1 MLKRFSTNLMLAL
14 LISDLLLTELALYL
28 ASYVR
33 PRLSWGASLTYGQA
47 HLSPYVY
54 LMVAVIWGATFLVLS
69 VYDAKRTL
77 RAIDEIQ
84 TAFVA
89 TSMATLIFAG
99 ALYLSFRQV
108 SRLLFIYFFALDLVF
123 LLALRV
129 FLRLA
134 FKLLNGR
141 SRQSRRVLIV
151 GAGDVGQK
159 VAGMIREYA
168 WTGLELVGY
177 LDDDPAKF
185 DNGLPVLGT
194 LSEAQHV
201 VQAYNVDEVI
211 IALPLRAHA
220 QLATLVQSLQET
232 TANIRVVPDFFAM
245 ALFQAKVEDFGGMPL
260 IGLRVPALS
269 AFDRLIKRA
278 FDLIVGSILLLFS
291 LPWMALIAIVIQLDS
306 PGPAIF
312 KQERVGENGRL
323 FLMYKFRTMVDGAE
337 RMQEQVNEVDGEGH
351 IIHKKPDDPR
361 VTRVGRFLRRTSL
374 DELPQLFNVLKGE
387 MSLVGPRPELPWL
400 VERYEPW
407 QRMRFTVPQGIT
419 GWWQVNGR
427 SNKLMHEHT
436 EEDIFYI
443 KNYSLLL
450 DIRILWKTIGA
461 VLKREGAY

>member
-1 MLKRFSTNLMLAL
+1 
-14 LISDLLLTELALYL
+14 
-28 ASYVR
+28 
-33 PRLSWGASLTYGQA
+33 
-47 HLSPYVY
+47 
-54 LMVAVIWGATFLVLS
+54 
-69 VYDAKRTL
+69 
-77 RAIDEIQ
+77 
-84 TAFVA
+84 
-89 TSMATLIFAG
+89 MATLIFAG

-108 SRLLFIYFFALDLVF
+108 SRLLFVYFFALDLVF

-129 FLRLA
+129 SLRLI

-141 SRQSRRVLIV
+141 AHQSARVLIV

-177 LDDDPAKF
+177 LDDDRRKF
-185 DNGLPVLGT
+185 NNGLPVLGT
-194 LSEAQHV
+194 LDQARRV
-201 VQAYNVDEVI
+201 VQTHQVNEVI
-211 IALPLRAHA
+211 IALPLRAHERMEE
-220 QLATLVQSLQET
+220 LVQSLQQT

-269 AFDRLIKRA
+269 EFDRLMKRA
-278 FDLIVGSILLLFS
+278 FDLVVGSVLLLFS
-291 LPWMALIAIVIQLDS
+291 LPVMAIVAITIKLDS
-306 PGPAIF
+306 PGPAMF

-323 FLMYKFRTMVDGAE
+323 FQMYKFRSMVEDAE
-337 RMQEQVNEVDGEGH
+337 QRRDEVIEKNAQGH
-351 IIHKKPDDPR
+351 IIHKKPEDPR
-361 VTRVGRFLRRTSL
+361 VTRVGHFIRRTSL
-374 DELPQLFNVLKGE
+374 DEFPQLFNVLKGE

-400 VERYEPW
+400 VEKYEPW
-407 QRMRFTVPQGIT
+407 QRTRFTVPQGIT

-450 DIRILWKTIGA
+450 DILILWKTIGA

>member
-1 MLKRFSTNLMLAL
+1 MLKRFSTNLTLAL
-14 LISDLLLTELALYL
+14 LISDLALTELALYL

-33 PRLSWGASLTYGQA
+33 PRLAWGADLTHGQA
-47 HLSPYVY
+47 RLSLYVY
-54 LMVAVIWGATFLVLS
+54 LMVAVIWGTTFVVLS
-69 VYDAKRTL
+69 VYDVKRSL
-77 RAIDEIQ
+77 RAVDEIQ
-84 TAFVA
+84 TVFVA

-108 SRLLFIYFFALDLVF
+108 SRLLFVYFFVLDLV
-123 LLALRV
+123 LLLSLRIL
-129 FLRLA
+129 LRLL
-134 FKLLNGR
+134 FKLLGGR
-141 SRQSRRVLIV
+141 PHQSVRVLIV
-151 GAGDVGQK
+151 GAGDVGRQ
-159 VAGMIREYA
+159 VAEMIREYA

-177 LDDDPAKF
+177 LDDDQRKF

-194 LSEAQHV
+194 LAEARRVVETHHV
-201 VQAYNVDEVI
+201 NEVI
-211 IALPLRAHA
+211 IALPLRAHER
-220 QLATLVQSLQET
+220 LAELVQSLQET

-269 AFDRLIKRA
+269 EFDRLMKRA
-278 FDLIVGSILLLFS
+278 FDLIMGSILLLLS
-291 LPWMALIAIVIQLDS
+291 LPLMAIIAIVIKLDS

-323 FLMYKFRTMVDGAE
+323 FLMYKFRSMVKDAE
-337 RMQEQVNEVDGEGH
+337 QRRDEVIERDAQGH

-361 VTRVGRFLRRTSL
+361 VTRVGRFIRRTSL

-387 MSLVGPRPELPWL
+387 MSLVGPRPEIPWL
-400 VERYEPW
+400 VEKYEPW
-407 QRMRFTVPQGIT
+407 QRARFAVPQGIT

-450 DIRILWKTIGA
+450 DIWILWKTIGA
-461 VLKREGAY
+461 VLKRQGAY

>member
-1 MLKRFSTNLMLAL
+1 MLKRFSTNLTLAL
-14 LISDLLLTELALYL
+14 LASDLLLTGLALYL

-33 PRLSWGASLTYGQA
+33 PRLGWGASLTYGQA

-54 LMVAVIWGATFLVLS
+54 LMVAVIWGVTFLVLS

-77 RAIDEIQ
+77 RTVDEIQ
-84 TAFVA
+84 VVCVA

-108 SRLLFIYFFALDLVF
+108 SRLLFVYFFALDLVF

-129 FLRLA
+129 SLRLI

-141 SRQSRRVLIV
+141 AHQSARVLIV

-177 LDDDPAKF
+177 LDDDRRKF
-185 DNGLPVLGT
+185 NNGLPVLGT
-194 LSEAQHV
+194 LDQARRV
-201 VQAYNVDEVI
+201 VQTHQVNEVI
-211 IALPLRAHA
+211 IALPLRAHERMEE
-220 QLATLVQSLQET
+220 LVQSLQQT

-269 AFDRLIKRA
+269 EFDRLMKRA
-278 FDLIVGSILLLFS
+278 FDLVVGSVLLLFS
-291 LPWMALIAIVIQLDS
+291 LPVMAIVAITIKLDS
-306 PGPAIF
+306 PGPAMF

-323 FLMYKFRTMVDGAE
+323 FQMYKFRSMVEDAE
-337 RMQEQVNEVDGEGH
+337 QRRDEVIEKNAQGH
-351 IIHKKPDDPR
+351 IIHKKPEDPR
-361 VTRVGRFLRRTSL
+361 VTRVGHFIRRTSL
-374 DELPQLFNVLKGE
+374 DEFPQLFNVLKGE

-400 VERYEPW
+400 VEKYEPW
-407 QRMRFTVPQGIT
+407 QRTRFTVPQGIT

-450 DIRILWKTIGA
+450 DILILWKTIGA

>member
-1 MLKRFSTNLMLAL
+1 MLKRFSTNLTLAL
-14 LISDLLLTELALYL
+14 LISDLVLTELALHM

-33 PRLSWGASLTYGQA
+33 PRLEWGASLTRGQA
-47 HLSPYVY
+47 QLSPYVY
-54 LMVAVIWGATFLVLS
+54 LMVIVIWGATFLVLS

-77 RAIDEIQ
+77 RVVDEIQ
-84 TAFVA
+84 VVCVA

-108 SRLLFIYFFALDLVF
+108 SRLLFVYFFALDLAS

-129 FLRLA
+129 FLRLI

-141 SRQSRRVLIV
+141 SHQAARVLIV
-151 GAGDVGQK
+151 GAGNVGQR
-159 VAGMIREYA
+159 VAGMVREHT

-177 LDDDPAKF
+177 LDDDRHKF
-185 DNGLPVLGT
+185 NNGLPVLGT
-194 LSEAQHV
+194 LAEAQRV
-201 VQAYNVDEVI
+201 VQTHQVNEVI
-211 IALPLRAHA
+211 IALPLRAHEQMA
-220 QLATLVQSLQET
+220 GIVQSLQET
-232 TANIRVVPDFFAM
+232 MANIRVVPDFFAM
-245 ALFQAKVEDFGGMPL
+245 ALFQAKVEDFSGMPL

-269 AFDRLIKRA
+269 EFDRLIKRA
-278 FDLIVGSILLLFS
+278 FDLVVGSILLLFS
-291 LPWMALIAIVIQLDS
+291 LPVMTIVAVAIKLDS

-312 KQERVGENGRL
+312 KQGRIGENGRL
-323 FLMYKFRTMVDGAE
+323 FQMYKFRSMVEDAE
-337 RMQEQVNEVDGEGH
+337 QRRDEVIEEDEQGH
-351 IIHKKPDDPR
+351 ILHKKPDDPR
-361 VTRVGRFLRRTSL
+361 ITRLGQFLRRTSL
-374 DELPQLFNVLKGE
+374 DEFPQLFNVLKGE

-400 VERYEPW
+400 VEKYEPW
-407 QRMRFTVPQGIT
+407 QRTRFTVPQGIT

-450 DIRILWKTIGA
+450 DILILWKTVGA

>member
-1 MLKRFSTNLMLAL
+1 MLKRFSTNLTLAL
-14 LISDLLLTELALYL
+14 LISDLFLTELALYL
-28 ASYVR
+28 ASYIR
-33 PRLSWGASLTYGQA
+33 PRLDWGASLSSKQA
-47 HLSPYVY
+47 QLPPHLY
-54 LMVAVIWGATFLVLS
+54 LIVAIIWGLTFIALS
-69 VYDAKRTL
+69 VYDHKRTL

-84 TAFVA
+84 TVFVA
-89 TSMATLIFAG
+89 TGMAILIFAG
-99 ALYLSFRQV
+99 VLYFSFRQT
-108 SRLLFIYFFALDLVF
+108 SRLLFTYFFALDLTF
-123 LLALRV
+123 LLSSRLG
-129 FLRLA
+129 LRLI

-141 SRQSRRVLIV
+141 AHQSTRVLII
-151 GAGDVGQK
+151 GAGNVGHK
-159 VAGMIREYA
+159 VAEMIREYA

-194 LSEAQHV
+194 LSEAQQV
-201 VQAYNVDEVI
+201 VQAYGVDEVI
-211 IALPLRAHA
+211 IALPLRAHDRMA
-220 QLATLVQSLQET
+220 DLVQVLQQT
-232 TANIRVVPDFFAM
+232 PVNIRVVPDFFAM
-245 ALFQAKVEDFGGMPL
+245 ALFQAKVEEFGGMPL

-269 AFDRLIKRA
+269 EFDRLVKRA
-278 FDLIVGSILLLFS
+278 FDLIVGFILLLIS
-291 LPWMALIAIVIQLDS
+291 LPIMAIIAIAIKLDS
-306 PGPAIF
+306 PGPVIF
-312 KQERVGENGRL
+312 RQKRVGENGRL
-323 FLMYKFRTMVDGAE
+323 FLMYKFRSMVDGAE
-337 RMQEQVNEVDGEGH
+337 QMQDQVNEVDEEGH

-361 VTRVGRFLRRTSL
+361 VTRVGRFIRRFSL

-450 DIRILWKTIGA
+450 DILILWKTIGA

>member
-1 MLKRFSTNLMLAL
+1 MLKRFSTNMTLAL
-14 LISDLLLTELALYL
+14 LISDLVLTELALYM
-28 ASYVR
+28 ASYIR
-33 PRLSWGASLTYGQA
+33 PRLDWGANLAYQQSR
-47 HLSPYVY
+47 LSPYVY
-54 LMVAVIWGATFLVLS
+54 LMVAVIWGVTFLVLS

-77 RAIDEIQ
+77 RAVDEIQ
-84 TAFVA
+84 VVCMA
-89 TSMATLIFAG
+89 TGMATLILAG

-108 SRLLFIYFFALDLVF
+108 SRLLFVYFFALDLAS

-129 FLRLA
+129 FLRLL

-141 SRQSRRVLIV
+141 SHQSARVLIV
-151 GAGDVGQK
+151 GAGEVGQK
-159 VAGMIREYA
+159 VAEMIGEHA

-177 LDDDPAKF
+177 LDDDRRKF

-194 LSEAQHV
+194 LSEAQRIVEAHRI
-201 VQAYNVDEVI
+201 NEVI
-211 IALPLRAHA
+211 ITLPLRAHERMEE
-220 QLATLVQSLQET
+220 LVQSLQET
-232 TANIRVVPDFFAM
+232 TVNIRVVPDFFAM
-245 ALFQAKVEDFGGMPL
+245 ALFQARVEDFGGMPL

-269 AFDRLIKRA
+269 EFDRLMKRA
-278 FDLIVGSILLLFS
+278 FDLVMGSILLLLS
-291 LPWMALIAIVIQLDS
+291 LPIMAVIAVAIKLDS
-306 PGPAIF
+306 PGPALF

-323 FLMYKFRTMVDGAE
+323 FQMYKFRSMVDGAE
-337 RMQEQVNEVDGEGH
+337 RMQEQVNEVDKEGH

-361 VTRVGRFLRRTSL
+361 VTRVGRFIRRFSL

-400 VERYEPW
+400 VEKYKPW
-407 QRMRFTVPQGIT
+407 QRTRFTVPQGIT

-450 DIRILWKTIGA
+450 DILILWKTIGA

>member
-1 MLKRFSTNLMLAL
+1 MLKRFSTNLTLAL
-14 LISDLLLTELALYL
+14 LASDLLLTGLALYL

-33 PRLSWGASLTYGQA
+33 PRLGWGASLTYGQA

-54 LMVAVIWGATFLVLS
+54 LMVAVIWGVTFLVLS

-77 RAIDEIQ
+77 RTVDEIQ
-84 TAFVA
+84 VVCVA

-108 SRLLFIYFFALDLVF
+108 SRLLFVYFFALDLVF

-129 FLRLA
+129 SLRLI

-141 SRQSRRVLIV
+141 AHQSARVLIV

-177 LDDDPAKF
+177 LDDDRRKF
-185 DNGLPVLGT
+185 NNGLPVLGT
-194 LSEAQHV
+194 LDQARRV
-201 VQAYNVDEVI
+201 VQTHQVNEVI
-211 IALPLRAHA
+211 IALPLRAHERMEE
-220 QLATLVQSLQET
+220 LVQSLQQT

-245 ALFQAKVEDFGGMPL
+245 ALFRAKVEDFGGMPL

-269 AFDRLIKRA
+269 AFDRLMKRA
-278 FDLIVGSILLLFS
+278 FDLVVGSVLLLFS
-291 LPWMALIAIVIQLDS
+291 LPVMAIVAITIKLDS
-306 PGPAIF
+306 PGPAMF

-323 FLMYKFRTMVDGAE
+323 FQMYKFRSMVEDAE
-337 RMQEQVNEVDGEGH
+337 QRRDEVIEKNAQGH
-351 IIHKKPDDPR
+351 IIHKKPEDPR
-361 VTRVGRFLRRTSL
+361 VTRVGHFIRRTSL
-374 DELPQLFNVLKGE
+374 DEFPQLFNVLKGE

-400 VERYEPW
+400 VEKYEPW
-407 QRMRFTVPQGIT
+407 QRTRFTVPQGIT

-450 DIRILWKTIGA
+450 DILILWKTIGA

>member
-1 MLKRFSTNLMLAL
+1 MLKRFGTNLTLAL
-14 LISDLLLTELALYL
+14 LVSDLVLTELALYL
-28 ASYVR
+28 ASYLR
-33 PRLSWGASLTYGQA
+33 PRLGWGTTLISQQA
-47 HLSPYVY
+47 RLSPYVY
-54 LMVAVIWGATFLVLS
+54 LMVAAIWGVTFLVLS

-77 RAIDEIQ
+77 RAVDEIQ
-84 TAFVA
+84 VVCVA

-108 SRLLFIYFFALDLVF
+108 SRLLFVYFFALDLVF

-129 FLRLA
+129 FLRLI

-141 SRQSRRVLIV
+141 SHQSRRVLII
-151 GAGDVGQK
+151 GAGDVGVK
-159 VAGMIREYA
+159 VARMIHEHA

-177 LDDDPAKF
+177 LDDDPAKS

-194 LSEAQHV
+194 LAQAQYV
-201 VQAYNVDEVI
+201 VQTYQVNEVI
-211 IALPLRAHA
+211 IALPLRAHERMEE
-220 QLATLVQSLQET
+220 LVQSLQKT
-232 TANIRVVPDFFAM
+232 TVNIRVVPDFFAM

-269 AFDRLIKRA
+269 EFDRLIKRA
-278 FDLIVGSILLLFS
+278 FDLIVGSVLLLIS
-291 LPWMALIAIVIQLDS
+291 LPIMAIIAIAIKLDS

-312 KQERVGENGRL
+312 RQERVGENGRP
-323 FLMYKFRTMVDGAE
+323 FLMYKFRSMVDGAE
-337 RMQEQVNEVDGEGH
+337 QMQEQVNEVDKEGH

-361 VTRVGRFLRRTSL
+361 VTRVGRFIRRFSL

-400 VERYEPW
+400 VEKYKPW
-407 QRMRFTVPQGIT
+407 QRARFTVPQGIT

-450 DIRILWKTIGA
+450 DILILWKTVGA